1 MNNFVTNLLMRID
14 QLGSGFAQRAY
25 GIVGDEVMPV
35 LRVALIVYVALYGIQ
50 LMLGLARISLG
61 DFVSRIVKF
70 MLILTLV
77 QNWSVFNSLFYSW
90 LSDTPED
97 LGRAILMASSS
108 GITEPTNGLSMIV
121 ATAFNAASALAQQ
134 SGYFTILPS
143 VLGGIIVIGALVVV
157 AIALAIIILSKVM
170 MWVLVGTGP
179 LFIACMLFNQTRSLG
194 AAWFTQ
200 VFLYSLIPLFVY
212 VVSAF
217 LIAAINPELSK
228 IEVAVASNALDVSHI
243 GAFALLCIAGMFV
256 LLNVQSLAQGIT
268 GGFGASTSA
277 TGYAYGKMATISPVA
292 ALASKLRSRGSG
304 GGSSDRE
311 TKGGSITNRSGSETN
326 LQDRISSLSK
336 PS

>member
-61 DFVSRIVKF
+61 DFVGRIVKF

-243 GAFALLCIAGMFV
+243 GAFAILCIAGMFV

-277 TGYAYGKMATISPVA
+277 TGYAYGKMATIAP
-292 ALASKLRSRGSG
+292 LARLARLRVRRSG
-304 GGSSDRE
+304 GGSDPE